1 MQLFLRW
8 TNEFRPSGF
17 ETEEKQLHRWE
28 AVALRMQDHGIGEVC
43 CGVGSWWRWGAGRL
57 GRGLHD
63 EREDMDRDAVLAF
76 VADEFSIE
84 PDFPWMHHPDYA
96 VLRHADTGKWF
107 ALVMD
112 VPAEK
117 LGLAGDAVHE
127 VMNIKVDPDELD
139 ALLDGGGVLPAYHMH
154 KGSWASVLL
163 GDAEDALDAA
173 EVQCLIRASF
183 ALTPGW

>member
-1 MQLFLRW
+1 MC
-8 TNEFRPSGF
+8 
-17 ETEEKQLHRWE
+17 
-28 AVALRMQDHGIGEVC
+28 I
-43 CGVGSWWRWGAGRL
+43 
-57 GRGLHD
+57 
-63 EREDMDRDAVLAF
+63 RD
-76 VADEFSIE
+76 S
-84 PDFPWMHHPDYA
+84 PDYA